1 MGVVPIPIFLV
12 YSNLKGETIVKQ
24 GKNLKALATELK
36 RQHNEKRDFII
47 NAHNLQIQTN
57 SKGESTLTFNL
68 NNKPITFGVND
79 NTHQQIASRLNIPIR
94 YYQKMQLESP
104 QLLDQTVNDNF
115 KKVAENRMI
124 RTLDGTARA
133 FLSDRYRRIDN
144 LEICAAVYPFIE
156 SAKSLSVESAEVT
169 DSHLYLKVVNKRIK
183 AEISKGNIIQGGFV
197 ISNSEVGAG
206 CLKIEPLIFNSVSKN
221 TLIFKD
227 CLHKTNHIGRQFKSS
242 ISCEI
247 PADERNYNVTI
258 LTKLQK
264 DIQSAVSDSATFDT
278 IIQLLKQ
285 VKQIPLQKNIVK
297 AVESLANDFSLS
309 PNERGDI
316 LRQLC
321 ISEDYSR
328 YGLIQAISAASKI
341 SNSYERATE
350 LEHIGGDLLYLSS
363 TNNILAIPQN
373 RSKLSA

>member
-1 MGVVPIPIFLV
+1 M
-12 YSNLKGETIVKQ
+12 KQ
-24 GKNLKALATELK
+24 GKNLKALAAELK
-36 RQHNEKRDFII
+36 RQHDNKCDFIV
-47 NAHNLQIQTN
+47 NTRNLQIQTN
-57 SKGESTLTFNL
+57 SKGESKLTFTF
-68 NNKPITFGVND
+68 NNKPVSFNVND
-79 NTHQQIASRLNIPIR
+79 NAHQQIASRLNIPIR

-104 QLLDQTVNDNF
+104 QLLDQTINDSF
-115 KKVAENRMI
+115 KKVAENRML
-124 RTLDGTARA
+124 RTLDGTTRA

-144 LEICAAVYPFIE
+144 LEICAAIYPFIE
-156 SAKSLSVESAEVT
+156 STKFLSVESAEVT
-169 DSHLYLKVVNKRIK
+169 DFHLYLKVINKRFK
-183 AEISKGNIIQGGFV
+183 AEISKGTTIQAGFV

-221 TLIFKD
+221 ALIFKN
-227 CLHKTNHIGRQFKSS
+227 CLHKTNHIGRQFKFSAP
-242 ISCEI
+242 CEI

-264 DIQSAVSDSATFDT
+264 DIQAAVSDSETFDT

-297 AVESLANDFSLS
+297 AVESLTNDFSLS

-321 ISEDYSR
+321 ICEDYSR

-350 LEHIGGDLLYLSS
+350 LEHIGGDLLTLSAP
-363 TNNILAIPQN
+363 NNILAIAQN